1 MLAARYD
8 ALLFDLDGVL
18 FRGDEP
24 VTNAPETM
32 RRLRESGARIVFLTN
47 NSSRR
52 PEQVAAKLTR
62 LGIAADPAE
71 VVTSA
76 LATAD
81 LLADRGVR
89 SAYAIGGD
97 GVIGALEAADI
108 SVVDGEPTGVS
119 HVVVGIDD
127 DLTYAKLRTACV
139 LVQGGAC
146 LVATNADRTF
156 PGPGGQ
162 LWPGAGA
169 LVAAITTATGVEAEV
184 VGKPFP
190 PLFESALRRSGGTNP
205 LVIGDRLDTDI
216 AGADALGWDSLLV
229 LTGVSDR
236 TELET
241 SPFHPTYVAPDLTVL
256 LRDDVASE
264 ARRAQEPKARD
275 VDEPEAPEPQR

>member
-24 VTNAPETM
+24 VANAPETVET
-32 RRLRESGARIVFLTN
+32 LREMDARIVFLTN
-47 NSSRR
+47 NSSRT

-62 LGIAADPAE
+62 LGIAADPEE

-81 LLADRGVR
+81 LLAERRVE
-89 SAYAIGGD
+89 SAYAIGGE
-97 GVIGALEAADI
+97 GVIRALEHAGI
-108 SVVDGEPTGVS
+108 SVLDGEPARVS
-119 HVVVGIDD
+119 HVVVGIDE
-127 DLTYAKLRTACV
+127 DLTYSKLRTACV
-139 LVQGGAC
+139 LVQAGAH

-156 PGPGGQ
+156 PSSGGQ

-169 LVAAITTATGVEAEV
+169 LVAAIMAATGVEAEV

-190 PLFESALRRSGGTNP
+190 PVFESAFRRSGGAKP

-229 LTGVSDR
+229 LTGVSDLR
-236 TELET
+236 ELET
-241 SPFHPTYVAPDLTVL
+241 SPVRPTYVAPDLTDLV
-256 LRDDVASE
+256 RDDVAP
-264 ARRAQEPKARD
+264 ARE
-275 VDEPEAPEPQR
+275 VEEPESQKEPGREG